1 MSGPPRDAAIF
12 VGGMPRSGTSLMR
25 DILGSH
31 PDVAMFFGELPLWR
45 ELASAHA
52 GRSLARAADRDAL
65 IRDLV
70 THPRMQRARMDA
82 RRRRAGGGALR
93 GSPR

>member
-31 PDVAMFFGELPLWR
+31 PDVAMFLGELPLWR
-45 ELASAHA
+45 ELA
-52 GRSLARAADRDAL
+52 RPTRAEAW
-65 IRDLV
+65 
-70 THPRMQRARMDA
+70 RARRTA
-82 RRRRAGGGALR
+82 TRSSAI
-93 GSPR
+93 S